1 MAQIFTEYES
11 DLGHKSGEAQ
21 EPRLSIKEIKPR
33 SQASKP
39 LNP

>member
-21 EPRLSIKEIKPR
+21 EPILLTKEIKPR
-33 SQASKP
+33 LQASKP